1 MHLLYNFVVHIA
13 AILVKIIANFNPK
26 IKLFVKGRK
35 DTYNTLNNNI
45 NTTDKV
51 IWVHT
56 ASLGEYEQGLP
67 IIEKT
72 KEEYPTYKIVVTFFS
87 PSGYEVKKNDKIADA
102 IVYLPLDTLKN
113 AKKFIKAVN
122 PKIAIFVK
130 YEIWPNH
137 LKVLKEKQ
145 IPTLL
150 VSAYFKKEQSFFK
163 WYGGFMRKSLT
174 AFTHFFV
181 QDSNSKK
188 LLKSIGYNNCTV
200 SGDTRFDRVSKIL
213 EQDNTLDFMSSFV
226 QNKTCVVAGST
237 WPNGQLFLSTYINNT
252 TVENVKFVIAPH
264 NIIHSQ
270 IQELKNSI
278 QKKVVLFSEINGR
291 DISGFDV
298 LIIDTI
304 GILTKIYSYAN
315 IAYVGGGFTKGGL
328 HNTLEPA
335 VFGVPV
341 LIGPIYKGFKEAE
354 DLVELK
360 GILTTA
366 NQNQFTSNLDQLL
379 TNKEHYN
386 TTAEINKTYVAQ
398 NIGATNKIA
407 TYIHQLLVK

>member
-1 MHLLYNFVVHIA
+1 MYLLYNIVVHIA
-13 AILVKIIANFNPK
+13 ALLVKIIANFNPK
-26 IKLFVKGRK
+26 IKLFVQGRK
-35 DTYNTLNNNI
+35 NIYNTLSKNI
-45 NTTDKV
+45 SAKDDV

-67 IIEKT
+67 VIEKL
-72 KEEYPTYKIVVTFFS
+72 KKNYPTYKFVVTFFS
-87 PSGYEVKKNDKIADA
+87 PSGYEVKKDDNIANA
-102 IVYLPLDTLKN
+102 IVYIPLDTLKN

-122 PKIAIFVK
+122 PKLAIFVK

-137 LKVLKEKQ
+137 LKILKEKQ

-181 QDSNSKK
+181 QDSNSKN

-213 EQDNTLDFMSSFV
+213 EQNNKLDFMTNFT
-226 QNKTCVVAGST
+226 QNKTCVIAGST

-252 TVENVKFVIAPH
+252 TLNNVKFVIAPH
-264 NIIHSQ
+264 NIIDSQ
-270 IQELKNSI
+270 IQELKSSI
-278 QKKVVLFSEINGR
+278 HKKVVLFSEINNR
-291 DISGFDV
+291 DISDFDV

-304 GILTKIYSYAN
+304 GILTKVYSYAH

-335 VFGVPV
+335 VFGVPI

-354 DLVELK
+354 DLVQLK
-360 GILTTA
+360 GVLPAA
-366 NQNQFTSNLDQLL
+366 NQNEFTSVLDLL
-379 TNKEHYN
+379 LSKKEHYN
-386 TTAEINKTYVAQ
+386 TTAEINKNYVAQ
-398 NIGATNKIA
+398 NIGATEKIA
-407 TYIHQLLVK
+407 AYVATLLTK

>member
-102 IVYLPLDTLKN
+102 IVYLPLDTLTN
-113 AKKFIKAVN
+113 AKKFINAVN

-335 VFGVPV
+335 VFGVPII
-341 LIGPIYKGFKEAE
+341 IGPIYKGFKEAE

-366 NQNQFTSNLDQLL
+366 NQNQFTSNLNQLL

>member
-1 MHLLYNFVVHIA
+1 MHLLYNIVVHIA
-13 AILVKIIANFNPK
+13 SFLVKVIANFNPK
-26 IKLFVKGRK
+26 IKLFVQGRK
-35 DTYNTLNNNI
+35 DIYKRLEKSI
-45 NTTDKV
+45 HKTDNV
-51 IWVHT
+51 IWIHT

-87 PSGYEVKKNDKIADA
+87 PSGYEVKKNDDIADA

-113 AKKFIKAVN
+113 AKKFIAAVN
-122 PKIAIFVK
+122 PKLAIFVK

-145 IPTLL
+145 TPTLL

-181 QDSNSKK
+181 QDNHSKE
-188 LLKSIGYNNCTV
+188 LLKNINYNNCTIV
-200 SGDTRFDRVSKIL
+200 GDTRFDRVSKIL
-213 EQDNTLDFMSSFV
+213 EQDNTLDFMSSFA

-264 NIIHSQ
+264 NIIDSQ
-270 IQELKNSI
+270 IQELKKSI

-291 DISGFDV
+291 DISSFEV

-304 GILTKIYSYAN
+304 GILTKVYSYAN

-335 VFGVPV
+335 VFGVPII
-341 LIGPIYKGFKEAE
+341 IGPIYKGFKEAE
-354 DLVELK
+354 DLVQLK
-360 GILTTA
+360 GILPTA
-366 NQNQFTSNLDQLL
+366 NQNEFTDTLNQLIL
-379 TNKEHYN
+379 KKEYYN
-386 TTAEINKTYVAQ
+386 TTAVINKNYVAK
-398 NIGATNKIA
+398 NIGATEKIA
-407 TYIHQLLVK
+407 SYIATLL

>member
-1 MHLLYNFVVHIA
+1 M
-13 AILVKIIANFNPK
+13 VKIIANFNPK
-26 IKLFVKGRK
+26 IKLFVQGRK
-35 DTYNTLNNNI
+35 NIYNTLSKNI
-45 NTTDKV
+45 SVKDDV

-67 IIEKT
+67 VIEKL
-72 KEEYPTYKIVVTFFS
+72 KKNYPTYKFVVTFFS
-87 PSGYEVKKNDKIADA
+87 PSGYQVKKDDNIANA
-102 IVYLPLDTLKN
+102 IVYMPLDTLKN

-122 PKIAIFVK
+122 PKLAVFVK

-137 LKVLKEKQ
+137 LKILKEKQ

-150 VSAYFKKEQSFFK
+150 VSAYFKKEQLFFK
-163 WYGGFMRKSLT
+163 WYGSFMRKSLT

-181 QDSNSKK
+181 QDSNSKN

-213 EQDNTLDFMSSFV
+213 EQNNELDFMTNFT

-237 WPNGQLFLSTYINNT
+237 WPKGHLFLIDYINNT
-252 TVENVKFVIAPH
+252 SAKNIKFVIAPH
-264 NIIHSQ
+264 NIITDQ
-270 IQELKNSI
+270 IEELKNSI
-278 QKKVVLFSEINGR
+278 HKKVVLFSEINNN
-291 DISGFDV
+291 DISDFDV

-304 GILTKIYSYAN
+304 GILTKVYSYAQ

-335 VFGVPV
+335 VFGVPI

-360 GILTTA
+360 GVLPAA
-366 NQNQFTSNLDQLL
+366 NQNEFTSVLDLL
-379 TNKEHYN
+379 LSKKEHYN
-386 TTAEINKTYVAQ
+386 STAEINKNYVAQ

-407 TYIHQLLVK
+407 SYIGTLLVNK